1 MYNVLYRE
9 GNSSPPNKEESIMIQ
24 VELTVLK
31 DLFYRIG
38 TTGEYPKGDNAK
50 LYVSLD
56 LWQREQLA
64 TAWRKGKAD
73 REVKA

>member
-1 MYNVLYRE
+1 
-9 GNSSPPNKEESIMIQ
+9 MIQ

-38 TTGEYPKGDNAK
+38 TTGEYPKGDIAK

-56 LWQREQLA
+56 VWQREQLA
-64 TAWRKGKAD
+64 TSWRKGKAES
-73 REVKA
+73 EVQS